1 MKNEIEELMMLTPK
15 RKSILWR
22 YKSDEDESIFVY
34 GISKGRAIA
43 LSGEFAVNKEEVLKN
58 KEKVKQ
64 LKDDSDI
71 NDGGISVL
79 LENVSARIW
88 ELCDGSNTL
97 KDIVN
102 YTDPEN
108 AAFISLVGL
117 VTSLETASIEIT
129 KNCNLKCKH
138 CYQGSHMD
146 EQLMMNL
153 NEVRSIASKLGELGT
168 LSVVLT
174 GGEPFLH
181 PNLVEIVETF
191 NNWNIRVV
199 IFTNGQVIQNET
211 IRKLSNMN
219 VLVRISLEGHNEE
232 INDFIRGVGTFKKA
246 IEFSN
251 ICRENNLSIGY
262 SFTINSINE
271 KYFSDMLQLAE
282 DSFADEIE
290 MSEILN
296 VNQNLNISSLMLSE
310 KQSKNFRINTLKGFS
325 ISKAFRKGMGL
336 YRYKKGTEYICS
348 AGTKNIFIDINGDVY
363 PCNLFANHN
372 EYFAGNVFSEDL
384 LEIWR
389 KSKVFIELRNLK
401 KEDIEECANCPASE
415 NCKGGC
421 RARAVFESGSL
432 RGKMEKGFCKVTNMM
447 VEEMNHNAFVHN

>member
-1 MKNEIEELMMLTPK
+1 MFFRKGVVWKNYDRESVLYDLENDSTLTLNETSTRILKEVLVYKNEYQKVAMNLLIENQECEYDDL
-15 RKSILWR
+15 
-22 YKSDEDESIFVY
+22 Y
-34 GISKGRAIA
+34 GDVM
-43 LSGEFAVNKEEVLKN
+43 E
-58 KEKVKQ
+58 
-64 LKDDSDI
+64 
-71 NDGGISVL
+71 
-79 LENVSARIW
+79 
-88 ELCDGSNTL
+88 CCNTL
-97 KDIVN
+97 FATP
-102 YTDPEN
+102 YFTTDPEN